1 MKIVVLD
8 GYTENPGDLSWDEMK
23 KYGELTVYDR
33 TPAEDAVKR
42 IGNAE
47 VVFTN
52 KTSITKETMD
62 ACPDLKFISVL
73 ATGYNVIDVNY
84 AKEKGIVVSNI
95 PAYGTDC
102 VGQFAIALLLEICH
116 RIGHHDKAVKEGR
129 LVLLGLSADRTGR
142 KNTGDHWFWPYWTEN
157 RNHSKGNG
165 YECTGL

>member
-33 TPAEDAVKR
+33 TLAEDAVKR

-47 VVFTN
+47 IVFTN
-52 KTSITKETMD
+52 KTSITKET
-62 ACPDLKFISVL
+62 SVL

-129 LVLLGLSADRTGR
+129 
-142 KNTGDHWFWPYWTEN
+142 
-157 RNHSKGNG
+157 
-165 YECTGL
+165 